1 MNEISC
7 SVFFLVSYLKKILRT
22 LEGITMLKRNVPY
35 IKYTKIIIKIWLR
48 NFENA
53 NKIIEIPGV
62 VKEIVSSAVS
72 KVSYVSEHLELIFL

>member
-1 MNEISC
+1 
-7 SVFFLVSYLKKILRT
+7 
-22 LEGITMLKRNVPY
+22 MLKRNVPY
-35 IKYTKIIIKIWLR
+35 IEYTKIIIKIWLR

-72 KVSYVSEHLELIFL
+72 KVSYFSEHLELIFL